1 MDSITHILKAL
12 ETEKSSNDWT
22 QFTDLP
28 KVALV
33 QIRGQQ
39 HVLFLNTPIF
49 NISDEAMVVWTT
61 PQNAQIDDAVRRM
74 KALMPDRVIFLI
86 HSWGRGARHV
96 QATRIAQTTLLSI
109 NPFCTKQQLVAMAN
123 KQAQAVFQDRSP
135 AADPFSLSSQLRRK
149 NVLEGFL

>member
-1 MDSITHILKAL
+1 MDPAVNGELNFQSTNVEQVSSRDTLNKDLDFVIYKDDKSHLYTLETQTAKIPQSYMDSITHILKAL

-61 PQNAQIDDAVRRM
+61 PPERADRRRRTSHEGLDA
-74 KALMPDRVIFLI
+74 
-86 HSWGRGARHV
+86 
-96 QATRIAQTTLLSI
+96 
-109 NPFCTKQQLVAMAN
+109 
-123 KQAQAVFQDRSP
+123 
-135 AADPFSLSSQLRRK
+135 
-149 NVLEGFL
+149 